1 MLDFEIFIKF
11 YFMEF
16 GDFFM
21 GGGVEGKLKI
31 ENKNIF
37 LFL

>member
-16 GDFFM
+16 GDYFY
-21 GGGVEGKLKI
+21 GGGELTI
-31 ENKNIF
+31 ENKSIF

>member
-16 GDFFM
+16 GDFFY
-21 GGGVEGKLKI
+21 GWGEGKLTI
-31 ENKNIF
+31 ENQNIF